1 MGSRN
6 APIKLVIELPD
17 PNNPPPPPPPPGNDV
32 PNQPVLD
39 WDGTNLAGEPG
50 TVAFV

>member
-6 APIKLVIELPD
+6 APIKLVLDLPE
-17 PNNPPPPPPPPGNDV
+17 PNNPPPAPPPEKYV

-39 WDGTNLAGEPG
+39 WDGTYLAGQPG
-50 TVAFV
+50 NVYFA